1 MITPEQLAKSGSE
14 DGHQAAL
21 FCWIALNKEEYPE
34 LDWAFAVP
42 NGGKRDKR
50 TANRLK
56 ATGVKSGVPDIF
68 LPVRRGHF
76 PGLWVELKRPEL
88 KPKREGSKGGVS
100 DEQNEYKK
108 HLISQGYGVYVAYGY
123 EDARDTMI
131 AYLNYGK

>member
-68 LPVRRGHF
+68 LPVRRGQF

-88 KPKREGSKGGVS
+88 KPKRQGSKGGVS
-100 DEQNEYKK
+100 DEQDKYKK
-108 HLISQGYGVYVAYGY
+108 HLLSQGYGVYVAYGW